1 MSIGL
6 IAQPWWVN
14 LIILI
19 PPLAGFS
26 WRRGGV
32 PVTARQLFFSGL
44 FAACFGFLEAVVVVY
59 LRAAVG
65 LLPGYQ
71 GTLSDVIRMSGQFY
85 VQTQV
90 ISQFPKSL
98 LTLEVLREA
107 ATILMLLSVALL
119 TSANSRARARHFP
132 LDLRHLGHRL
142 LRVPLGHGAVAPFAQ
157 GSRCALPHSGA
168 LAIPGVVSHP
178 GERSRHGCRPR
189 FSCHATKELIIKEK
203 PCSAKRIPGA
213 RRPGPLISFPFRE
226 LFRIKWISP
235 LLAAASQGLPPRLGC
250 AD

>member
-6 IAQPWWVN
+6 VAQPWWVN
-14 LIILI
+14 FIILV

-44 FAACFGFLEAVVVVY
+44 FAASFGFLEAVVVIY
-59 LRAAVG
+59 LRAALG

-90 ISQFPKSL
+90 ISQFPRSL

-119 TSANSRARARHFP
+119 TSANARARAAIFLWTFAIWDIVYYTALWATVRWPLSLKDPDVLFLIPVPWLSPVWFP
-132 LDLRHLGHRL
+132 IL
-142 LRVPLGHGAVAPFAQ
+142 V
-157 GSRCALPHSGA
+157 SA
-168 LAIPGVVSHP
+168 LAMAAVLVS
-178 GERSRHGCRPR
+178 RV
-189 FSCHATKELIIKEK
+189 T
-203 PCSAKRIPGA
+203 
-213 RRPGPLISFPFRE
+213 
-226 LFRIKWISP
+226 
-235 LLAAASQGLPPRLGC
+235 PPKS
-250 AD
+250 